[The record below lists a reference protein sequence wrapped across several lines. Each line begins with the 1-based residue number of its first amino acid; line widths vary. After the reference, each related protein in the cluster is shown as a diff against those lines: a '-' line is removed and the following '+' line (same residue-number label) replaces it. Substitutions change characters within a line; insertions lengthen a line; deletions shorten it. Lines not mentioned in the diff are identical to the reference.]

1 MISAKARCRNS
12 AARLARTA
20 AGAACFLCLVSLS
33 GALEAFVHC
42 HKFCRE
48 LKRNPPGAASRNSY
62 FDMRAI
68 ELTDGLPRRV
78 VTDSRQN
85 GLPKTRTIETGGEP
99 CEISVVY
106 HASAWEQDWRNDIHK
121 RQSDDIFWT
130 RGCAAMRQAANN
142 TEHWLRYSS
151 SQNFGREVKE
161 VDKGAWEEAVF
172 SYHEY
177 IDSCT
182 KRVLARVPLEPLV
195 GTLRHPHAVCDA
207 DEVQCVSNPLCRLRQ
222 FMSAVPRRGP
232 SRSLLSKEY
241 LLPSSRTH
249 FMASHNLTEPPRTFF
264 FDLGASTYDAGGGG
278 PSLRWFID
286 TYRYA
291 GVSVTDIEPMFSHV
305 LPLTLH
311 ATFSDPRGVPLQLIR
326 SSVSTQA
333 VRVTVPAC
341 LCLGSRRSETGT
353 NI

>member
-1 MISAKARCRNS
+1 
-12 AARLARTA
+12 
-20 AGAACFLCLVSLS
+20 
-33 GALEAFVHC
+33 
-42 HKFCRE
+42 
-48 LKRNPPGAASRNSY
+48 
-62 FDMRAI
+62 
-68 ELTDGLPRRV
+68 
-78 VTDSRQN
+78 
-85 GLPKTRTIETGGEP
+85 
-99 CEISVVY
+99 
-106 HASAWEQDWRNDIHK
+106 
-121 RQSDDIFWT
+121 
-130 RGCAAMRQAANN
+130 MRQAANN

-161 VDKGAWEEAVF
+161 VDKGAWDEAVF

-207 DEVQCVSNPLCRLRQ
+207 DEVRCVSNPLCRLRQ

-311 ATFSDPRGVPLQLIR
+311 LTFSDPRGVPLQQIR
-326 SSVSTQA
+326 STVSTQA

-341 LCLGSRRSETGT
+341 LCLGSRGSETGT